1 MKKKIGWIGTG
12 VMGGSMAG
20 RLLDAGYDL
29 EIFTRTRNRAESLLQ
44 KGAHWNDHPA
54 DLARKTDIVCI
65 MVGYPAD
72 VREVIF
78 GPHGII
84 DGWKDPAIN
93 RRILIDFTTSSP
105 SLAQEIYEKGKIYGF
120 DALDAPVSGGDIGA
134 RNGSLSIMVGGD
146 PDVCAKMNDLWPVL
160 GKNVLLQGP
169 AGSGQHT
176 KMVNQI
182 LIAGNMI
189 GVCEALLYAT
199 RVGLDPDRVL
209 QSVQSGAAGS
219 WSLTHLAPRILKN
232 DFQPGFY
239 IDHFIKDME
248 IALAESERMDLKLPG
263 LDLVH
268 QLYLSVQNAGEG
280 KSGTQALIKG
290 LEKIN
295 HHRPHLPNEKIQP

>member
-1 MKKKIGWIGTG
+1 MGWIGTG

-29 EIFTRTRNRAESLLQ
+29 EIFTRTRSRAESLLQ
-44 KGAHWNDHPA
+44 KGAHWNESPA
-54 DLARKTDIVCI
+54 ELAKNTDILCM

-72 VREVIF
+72 VREVVF
-78 GPHGII
+78 GPNGII
-84 DGWKDPAIN
+84 AGWKETDSNN
-93 RRILIDFTTSSP
+93 RVLIDFTTSSP
-105 SLAQEIYEKGKIYGF
+105 SLAAEIYQAGKEFGF

-146 PDVCAKMNDLWPVL
+146 SEVCEKMKDLWAIL

-182 LIAGNMI
+182 LIAGNMV
-189 GVCEALLYAT
+189 GVCEALLYAEKA
-199 RVGLDPDRVL
+199 GLDPERVL

-219 WSLTHLAPRILKN
+219 WSLSNLAPRILKN

-239 IDHFIKDME
+239 IEHFIKDMG
-248 IALAESERMDLKLPG
+248 IALAECERMQIHLPG
-263 LDLVH
+263 LELVH
-268 QLYLSVQNAGEG
+268 RLYTAVKNRGEG
-280 KSGTQALIKG
+280 KSGTQALIKE
-290 LEKIN
+290 LKALN
-295 HHRPHLPNEKIQP
+295 NL